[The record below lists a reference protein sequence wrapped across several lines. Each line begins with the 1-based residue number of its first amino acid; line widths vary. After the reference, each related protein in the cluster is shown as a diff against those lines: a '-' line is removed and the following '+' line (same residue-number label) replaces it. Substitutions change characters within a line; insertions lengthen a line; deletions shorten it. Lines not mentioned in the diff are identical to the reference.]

1 MYGTHVDTDS
11 GQSDFRAAL
20 SQSLETP
27 LFVVHFIP
35 PPITQH
41 DTKSILFF
49 PADGEH
55 THGDKKRNE
64 IPVSRLSAAADEPSW
79 AVVVYSDALGLRA
92 TPARQEEKWVSGV
105 ASWGTLLRY
114 AATVS

>member
-1 MYGTHVDTDS
+1 M
-11 GQSDFRAAL
+11 
-20 SQSLETP
+20 SQSFGDALV
-27 LFVVHFIP
+27 VVHFIP

-49 PADGEH
+49 ADGEH
-55 THGDKKRNE
+55 TQGDKKRNE
-64 IPVSRLSAAADEPSW
+64 IPVSQLSAATDEPSW
-79 AVVVYSDALGLRA
+79 AVVVYSDVLGLRA

-114 AATVS
+114 VATVS